1 MFRKVF
7 LSGLLPVVNL
17 ALRKIYIH
25 LPQYT
30 QERMK
35 RNNHVKKSLENNFYT
50 NTGSNITRDEFAIT
64 NNRHFDYIRNSSN

>member
-17 ALRKIYIH
+17 ALQKIYIH

-35 RNNHVKKSLENNFYT
+35 RNNHVKKSLENDFYT
-50 NTGSNITRDEFAIT
+50 NTGSNITRDEFDIT